1 MNLCASEGVISNVHS
16 ESRKSLKK
24 SSFTVE
30 SKTFEI
36 NVEKKGKVQATIVER
51 KRGVSSWIK
60 LGSESLGIF
69 MECLV
74 FCIKDMRTRKWERNW
89 MEKGR
94 FHSLVCDEN
103 KGGMLPP
110 SGRCGFG
117 EEKVQHLY
125 PQRKRSKRGLG
136 FNGGDT
142 SVLGC
147 CY

>member
-24 SSFTVE
+24 SSFAVE

-36 NVEKKGKVQATIVER
+36 KVEKKGKVQATIVER

-74 FCIKDMRTRKWERNW
+74 LCIKDT
-89 MEKGR
+89 
-94 FHSLVCDEN
+94 
-103 KGGMLPP
+103 
-110 SGRCGFG
+110 
-117 EEKVQHLY
+117 
-125 PQRKRSKRGLG
+125 
-136 FNGGDT
+136 
-142 SVLGC
+142 
-147 CY
+147 